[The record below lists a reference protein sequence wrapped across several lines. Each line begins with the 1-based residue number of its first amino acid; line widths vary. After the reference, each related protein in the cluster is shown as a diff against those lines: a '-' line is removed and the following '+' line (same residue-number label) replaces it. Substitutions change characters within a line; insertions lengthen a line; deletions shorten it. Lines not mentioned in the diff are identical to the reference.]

1 MLLKFTVQN
10 YKNFQNPLTID
21 FSEVGGYQFSSD
33 CLNENTISKMLIYG
47 KNATGKTN
55 LGMAIID
62 IAISP
67 FFSSRNIAENFI
79 NADSELDSAYFSYIF
94 KFGKDIVEYSYE
106 KYSSAKYKTE
116 KFLINNLEIFNF
128 DYINNIFMY
137 KNLNEIAA
145 ETILVERF
153 LQSKTEEDLSNEEI
167 EPALSFLRWLFANA
181 AFSSESLMNELR
193 NFINKMRA
201 LSISVAQ
208 RNLIRRADPFFET
221 LEGENLKKLET
232 FLNDMGV
239 ECQLVTKKLPD
250 GKRELYFKRKK
261 LLPFFENASSGT
273 LILFNIYRRILTTLQ
288 NMSFCYFDEF
298 DAFFHYE
305 MSEKFLKY
313 FKENYPK
320 CQIIFTTHNT
330 NLMSNQ
336 LMRPDCLFI
345 LSSQGTLTPLNK
357 ATLRELREGH
367 NLEKMY
373 ISGEFK
379 NYE

>member
-10 YKNFQNPLTID
+10 YKNFKNPLTID
-21 FSEVGGYQFSSD
+21 FSDVGGYQFSSD

-67 FFSSRNIAENFI
+67 FFSSRTIAENFI
-79 NADSELDSAYFSYIF
+79 NVDSELDSTLFSYVF
-94 KFGKDIVEYSYE
+94 KFGKDIIEYSYE
-106 KYSSAKYKTE
+106 KFSSIKYKTE
-116 KFLINNLEIFNF
+116 KFLINNFEIFNF
-128 DYINNIFMY
+128 DYVNNIFEY
-137 KNLNEIAA
+137 KNLNKIAA
-145 ETILVERF
+145 ETILVDRF
-153 LQSKTEEDLSNEEI
+153 LQSKTEEDLNNEEI

-181 AFSSESLMNELR
+181 AFSNESAMAELR
-193 NFINKMRA
+193 NYINKMRA
-201 LSISVAQ
+201 LSISGVQ
-208 RNLIRRADPFFET
+208 RNIIRRADPFFET
-221 LEGENLKKLET
+221 LEGENLNKLET

-239 ECQLVTKKLPD
+239 ECQLVSKKLPD

-313 FKENYPK
+313 FKENYPN
-320 CQIIFTTHNT
+320 CQMIFTTHNT

-379 NYE
+379 DYE